1 LRNDEQNYRATRRR
15 VLELFGA
22 MSSALAALSYG
33 RAADDKVERKCRIL
47 FFAKSSGLAQIA
59 GVGEAGP
66 QN

>member
-1 LRNDEQNYRATRRR
+1 MNRTSATTRRR
-15 VLELFGA
+15 VLELFDA
-22 MSSALAALSYG
+22 MSLALAALSYG

-47 FFAKSSGLAQIA
+47 FFAKSSGLALA